1 MRLYIAALFVCLLS
15 ASTAHGMDIAPSLH
29 PHEVAAVRKDVDIA
43 VNNLI
48 KMYGEKSGLKPGQR
62 PSAAGMKCLVHYAAN
77 LVMTKHIAKVT
88 DKAQLTRWRQAAEFY
103 NQKSLKDCDPN
114 GGPPND
120 GLVLIVVAAQ
130 MEGAKKQNVNKVQDL
145 WDDFKEAA
153 GKAFSGQRI
162 GPREVVVIVGVGSLI
177 LLKEMVPSPL

>member
-1 MRLYIAALFVCLLS
+1 MRLHIATLLVCLLT
-15 ASTAHGMDIAPSLH
+15 ASTASAMDIAPSLH

-43 VNNLI
+43 VDSLI
-48 KMYGEKSGLKPGQR
+48 KKYGQKAGLKPGQR
-62 PSAAGMKCLVHYAAN
+62 PSASGLKCLVHYFAN
-77 LVMTKHIAKVT
+77 LVMTKHLGKVT

-103 NQKSLKDCDPN
+103 NQKSLKDCDSN

-120 GLVLIVVAAQ
+120 GLVLIVVASQ
-130 MEGAKKQNVNKVQDL
+130 EEGAKKQNVNKVQDL
-145 WDDFKEAA
+145 WDDFKDAA
-153 GKAFSGQRI
+153 GKAFSGQKI